1 MVWVLCELALR
12 PDDQQSAFDEIQSLM
27 PDGPSGLKDEDLKAA
42 AFTDSFIRET
52 MRTKG
57 DMLSTVRM
65 AMNDV
70 QLGEYVVPKGM
81 LIVHIDPSSGR

>member
-12 PDDQQSAFDEIQSLM
+12 PDFQKEIHAEIEDTLK
-27 PDGPSGLKDEDLKAA
+27 DGPEDLTHDDLVGAA
-42 AFTDSFIRET
+42 RLDSFIREV

-57 DMLSTVRM
+57 DTFSTVRM

-70 QLGEYVVPKGM
+70 QLGNYIIPKGQSAAVSM
-81 LIVHIDPSSGR
+81 P